1 MTRTRIRIRT
11 RKTTNKVSKDDT
23 RMSFWDHLEVLRGV
37 LLRSVLYVC
46 AFTCLG
52 LIFKN
57 LLFDVILA
65 PTREDFCVYRM
76 LGWSFGMD
84 LINVEV
90 SAQFF
95 VHLRASAAAGLIF
108 AFPLIVW
115 ELWSFISPALYSNEK
130 RPLKRAFVL
139 ATLLFYVGVVVAY
152 FIVLPVCLQFFIN
165 YSISDQ
171 ITNSI
176 TIGSYMSVF
185 TSTILLIGLAF
196 EFPTLV
202 LALSSLG
209 VLNKS
214 ILRKGRKVAF
224 VVILV
229 VSALITPSD
238 PVSMFVLALPLYLL
252 YELSILLCLSPKNL
266 ADTV

>member
-1 MTRTRIRIRT
+1 MTRT
-11 RKTTNKVSKDDT
+11 RKTTNKVSKDET

-95 VHLRASAAAGLIF
+95 VSQGICGSRFDICVS
-108 AFPLIVW
+108 VDC
-115 ELWSFISPALYSNEK
+115 
-130 RPLKRAFVL
+130 
-139 ATLLFYVGVVVAY
+139 VGVVVVY
-152 FIVLPVCLQFFIN
+152 L
-165 YSISDQ
+165 S
-171 ITNSI
+171 
-176 TIGSYMSVF
+176 GSLF
-185 TSTILLIGLAF
+185 
-196 EFPTLV
+196 
-202 LALSSLG
+202 
-209 VLNKS
+209 K
-214 ILRKGRKVAF
+214 
-224 VVILV
+224 
-229 VSALITPSD
+229 
-238 PVSMFVLALPLYLL
+238 
-252 YELSILLCLSPKNL
+252 
-266 ADTV
+266 

>member
-1 MTRTRIRIRT
+1 
-11 RKTTNKVSKDDT
+11 
-23 RMSFWDHLEVLRGV
+23 
-37 LLRSVLYVC
+37 
-46 AFTCLG
+46 
-52 LIFKN
+52 
-57 LLFDVILA
+57 
-65 PTREDFCVYRM
+65 
-76 LGWSFGMD
+76 
-84 LINVEV
+84 
-90 SAQFF
+90 
-95 VHLRASAAAGLIF
+95 
-108 AFPLIVW
+108 
-115 ELWSFISPALYSNEK
+115 
-130 RPLKRAFVL
+130 
-139 ATLLFYVGVVVAY
+139 
-152 FIVLPVCLQFFIN
+152 
-165 YSISDQ
+165 
-171 ITNSI
+171 
-176 TIGSYMSVF
+176 MSVF

-214 ILRKGRKVAF
+214 ILRKGRKAAF

>member
-1 MTRTRIRIRT
+1 MSSRIPGT
-11 RKTTNKVSKDDT
+11 
-23 RMSFWDHLEVLRGV
+23 
-37 LLRSVLYVC
+37 
-46 AFTCLG
+46 
-52 LIFKN
+52 
-57 LLFDVILA
+57 
-65 PTREDFCVYRM
+65 
-76 LGWSFGMD
+76 
-84 LINVEV
+84 
-90 SAQFF
+90 SA
-95 VHLRASAAAGLIF
+95 
-108 AFPLIVW
+108 
-115 ELWSFISPALYSNEK
+115 ALYSNEK

>member
-1 MTRTRIRIRT
+1 MTRTRT
-11 RKTTNKVSKDDT
+11 RKTTNKVSKDET

-46 AFTCLG
+46 VFTCLG

-229 VSALITPSD
+229 VAALITPSD